1 MTFTMERKEA
11 ILTVE
16 DSIRKLQ
23 LLDARGKIWAQELIM
38 TVDDKN
44 VQLVDRQTMVS
55 FNKKMLKKLKTKM
68 FKKNLHFFYLF
79 QALIRLLTFSHQ
91 SYLDFFIKIN
101 QKYSNTIL
109 DIDKLVFSEEIYI
122 FRNN

>member
-68 FKKNLHFFYLF
+68 FKKK
-79 QALIRLLTFSHQ
+79 LTFFLFVS
-91 SYLDFFIKIN
+91 SINKI
-101 QKYSNTIL
+101 T
-109 DIDKLVFSEEIYI
+109 
-122 FRNN
+122 